1 MLCCVVC
8 VSYSMIL
15 RVSVSSFKIFSF
27 LYAEVSGSGFSGVK
41 YFGVRMCKEKRKKR
55 VAFYHL
61 LTFYNTDLK
70 IRIHFLPLF

>member
-41 YFGVRMCKEKRKKR
+41 YFGVRMCKEKKKKEGC
-55 VAFYHL
+55 L
-61 LTFYNTDLK
+61 LSFTDVL
-70 IRIHFLPLF
+70 